1 MPTETTAGHLRSVS
15 RLSTITAFMLDTDVR
30 HDISYLDSR
39 SFAGRRMPKIPPD
52 RSFTRL
58 FRTYLH
64 SVLFWR
70 WIVKAVVGYF
80 LITLQKSVTNWAR

>member
-1 MPTETTAGHLRSVS
+1 
-15 RLSTITAFMLDTDVR
+15 
-30 HDISYLDSR
+30 
-39 SFAGRRMPKIPPD
+39 MPKIPPD